1 MKKVIYLLIL
11 LSIIIGLAGCAKENT
26 DNQNHIEEND
36 TNNTMNMATQNQ
48 EERQPEENK
57 EQANQNTQEQQQEKK
72 ATENA
77 VPVEEELSSF
87 STKILAKEENRVN
100 NISKACSTINGTVI
114 NSGEFFSFWKVIGN
128 PTIEKGYQEAKAF
141 TAKGGVTTA
150 IGGGL
155 CQVSSTIYNVVLNV
169 PELETIE
176 RHQHTREV
184 YYVKLGNDASVS
196 YGGADFKFKNNL
208 STPIKIYADCT
219 KDAVNIRFVKMV

>member
-11 LSIIIGLAGCAKENT
+11 LSIIIGLVGCAKENT

-36 TNNTMNMATQNQ
+36 INNTTNMATQNQ
-48 EERQPEENK
+48 EEKQQEENK

-72 ATENA
+72 AAENA
-77 VPVEEELSSF
+77 VPVEELSSF

-114 NSGEFFSFWKVIGN
+114 NSGEVFSFWKVIGN

-196 YGGADFKFKNNL
+196 YGGADFQFKNNL
-208 STPIKIYADCT
+208 STPIKIYANCT